1 MNQDA
6 RHRLTIESLRNLS
19 FTLDT
24 WDRRGFVSS
33 NGAGK
38 TTLLSIMVGI
48 YEPVAGRI
56 GIDGAVTS
64 IAGPESG
71 TNFEL
76 TGNRKYPAACA
87 VLRLFGRADQ
97 GVVGD
102 MAEFSELEDFLS
114 LPVRTYSSVW

>member
-1 MNQDA
+1 MSQDA
-6 RHRLTIESLRNLS
+6 RHRLTIESLRNVS

-24 WDRRGFVSS
+24 GDRRGFIGS

-48 YEPVAGRI
+48 YEPAARHI

-64 IAGPESG
+64 IAGPGSG

-76 TGNRKYPAACA
+76 TGNAKRNS
-87 VLRLFGRADQ
+87 RID
-97 GVVGD
+97 
-102 MAEFSELEDFLS
+102 
-114 LPVRTYSSVW
+114 

>member
-64 IAGPESG
+64 IAGPGSG

-76 TGNRKYPAACA
+76 TGNGNIRPRA
-87 VLRLFGRADQ
+87 LFSG
-97 GVVGD
+97 
-102 MAEFSELEDFLS
+102 
-114 LPVRTYSSVW
+114 YSDAQIKGL